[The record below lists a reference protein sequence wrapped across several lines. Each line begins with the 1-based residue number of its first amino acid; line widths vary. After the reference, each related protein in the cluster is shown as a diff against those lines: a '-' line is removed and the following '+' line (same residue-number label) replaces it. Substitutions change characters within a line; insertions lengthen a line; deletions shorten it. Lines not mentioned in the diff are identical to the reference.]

1 MIRTKDDK
9 NTDEGNKE
17 WWGQK
22 KNIITFIRNKD
33 PGFIQVHWSS
43 IGWQNHETENLL
55 RKKHMKNVIKLI
67 ITLGLKTVVLIV
79 FCTLL
84 AQTRTNFPVIQTNIF
99 GKNI

>member
-1 MIRTKDDK
+1 MK
-9 NTDEGNKE
+9 G
-17 WWGQK
+17 K
-22 KNIITFIRNKD
+22 KNGEDKKKILLLLLEIK
-33 PGFIQVHWSS
+33 IQDSYRSS

-84 AQTRTNFPVIQTNIF
+84 AQTRTNFPVIQTDIF